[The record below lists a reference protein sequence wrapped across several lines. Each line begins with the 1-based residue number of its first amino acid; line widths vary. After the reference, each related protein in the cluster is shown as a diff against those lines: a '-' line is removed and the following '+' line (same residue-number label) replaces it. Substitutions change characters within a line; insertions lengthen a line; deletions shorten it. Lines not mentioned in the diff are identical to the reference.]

1 MVNPDIPIVQVYKEA
16 DKSLRENPMK
26 IATIIRGYFLS
37 INEELKEMK
46 EKYDSITGTYLT
58 KIDKKDNFIY
68 DYISE
73 SKGKLQKKPRKPF
86 VGGVNKKPVFRLPA
100 ANPDAKP
107 VLSLH

>member
-1 MVNPDIPIVQVYKEA
+1 MVNPGIPIDQVYKEA

-86 VGGVNKKPVFRLPA
+86 VGGVNKKHPFILPD
-100 ANPDAKP
+100 ANPDANP
-107 VLSLH
+107 LI

>member
-1 MVNPDIPIVQVYKEA
+1 
-16 DKSLRENPMK
+16 
-26 IATIIRGYFLS
+26 
-37 INEELKEMK
+37 MK

-86 VGGVNKKPVFRLPA
+86 VGGVNKKPIFILPQ
-100 ANPDAKP
+100 ANPRVKP
-107 VLSLH
+107 VK